1 MRACAVARET
11 KNGKQLFL
19 QVLVF
24 LPVAGQARVLYLLE
38 DPVGAAIA
46 RTLRVVV
53 VANRLT
59 RMLNVDS
66 KEIVMNVSM
75 RRTGGLAWAMGCA
88 LACLGFPGQLAA
100 QCEVQKL
107 NASDGAP
114 NDEFGVSVSVSGD
127 VALVGAESNGCAA
140 GIQCGAAYVYRFNG
154 VSWIEEQKLT
164 AFDATPRD
172 FFGVSVSISGDVAIV
187 GAPQPGCA
195 NNVPCGAAYVYRF
208 NGIAW
213 VQEQKL
219 TGSDLPGDS
228 RFGRSVSVD
237 GNVVVV
243 GAYLSYCAVGYCGA
257 AYVFRFNGVT
267 WLEEQR
273 LTASDAAGNDRFG
286 ISVSVNDG
294 VALVGAPGVNCA
306 GSLHS
311 DCGAAY
317 FYRFDGLRWVE
328 EQKLIPSDAFRIF
341 GRLFGRSVSVNGDLA
356 LVGAYADAC
365 PYSNCGAVYFY
376 RFNGV
381 TWVKT
386 LEQASFLVYEQ
397 FGRSVSVSGDVVVI
411 GGGPGFICNVSSNCA
426 AAYLF
431 RFSGGR
437 WVREEILRAHEADA
451 FPNFGFAVATSGDV
465 VIVGAL
471 SGNCDEDEAEACGSA
486 YVYALG
492 PDCNANGEA
501 DLCDIRDGRSRD
513 VDGDGV
519 PDECEVI
526 TAALDIKPGACPN
539 PFNPKSHGVLPTAVV
554 GSPTFDVTQI
564 DTDSLVLK
572 RSDGVGGSV
581 RQLSGPP
588 GPGIR
593 FEDVATPFSGPE
605 CGCNDLGADGLEDL
619 TLKFSAPD
627 LAQALQLSSFAAGAS
642 VELTLSG
649 TLRDGTPFR
658 ASDCIVLP
666 GAAVTHLSVEVADE
680 PSAIPIATSRHSH
693 AETVPIPV
701 GRTDPKD

>member
-1 MRACAVARET
+1 
-11 KNGKQLFL
+11 
-19 QVLVF
+19 
-24 LPVAGQARVLYLLE
+24 
-38 DPVGAAIA
+38 
-46 RTLRVVV
+46 
-53 VANRLT
+53 
-59 RMLNVDS
+59 
-66 KEIVMNVSM
+66 MNVST
-75 RRTGGLAWAMGCA
+75 RRTGGLACAIACTLAYLGCPA
-88 LACLGFPGQLAA
+88 QLLA

-107 NASDGAP
+107 TASDGAP

-127 VALVGAESNGCAA
+127 VALVGAESKGCSA
-140 GIQCGAAYVYRFNG
+140 GIDCGAAYVYRFDG
-154 VSWIEEQKLT
+154 ISWIEEQKLR
-164 AFDATPRD
+164 ALDAAPRD
-172 FFGVSVSISGDVAIV
+172 FFGVSVSVSGDVAVV
-187 GAPQPGCA
+187 GALQPDCA
-195 NNVPCGAAYVYRF
+195 GDLVCGGAYVFRF
-208 NGIAW
+208 DGFTW

-219 TGSDLPGDS
+219 IASDASGFAG
-228 RFGRSVSVD
+228 FGRSVSVD
-237 GNVVVV
+237 GDVVVV
-243 GAYLSYCAVGYCGA
+243 GAYLDYCAAGYCGA

-273 LTASDAAGNDRFG
+273 LIASDAAANDDFG
-286 ISVSVNDG
+286 ISVSVSGD
-294 VALVGAPGVNCA
+294 VALVGAQRDNCA
-306 GSLHS
+306 DPIFS

-513 VDGDGV
+513 VDGDGI
-519 PDECEVI
+519 PDECEVV
-526 TAALDIKPGACPN
+526 TALLDIKPGACPN
-539 PFNPKSHGVLPTAVV
+539 PFNPKSHGVLPVAVV
-554 GSPTFDVTQI
+554 GSPTFDVTQV
-564 DTDSLVLK
+564 DTDSLALK
-572 RSDGVGGSV
+572 RADGVGESV
-581 RQLSGPP
+581 RPLSGPP

-619 TLKFSAPD
+619 TLKFSIPD

-658 ASDCIVLP
+658 ASDCIVLS
-666 GAAVTHLSVEVADE
+666 GAAVTHLSVEVAGE

>member
-1 MRACAVARET
+1 VRACAVARET

-328 EQKLIPSDAFRIF
+328 EQKLIASDAFRNSRRF
-341 GRLFGRSVSVNGDLA
+341 FGRSVSVSGDLA